1 MNFPEMPGQIIK
13 GENAA
18 RVVSTE
24 ARTGVNILS
33 AAFV

>member
-1 MNFPEMPGQIIK
+1 MNLPEMPGHIIK

-18 RVVSTE
+18 RVVRTE
-24 ARTGVNILS
+24 ANTGVNILS